1 VHLTSN
7 KVAGR
12 KTWSVRRRFTA
23 QAPGVPVNPSSHLI
37 LWAVGALAVAAI
49 ASVWATRSLSPAA
62 QRAGQELAKTA
73 PGSESPH
80 APDPQRQE
88 AHASAP
94 VAVPSEAKPTLAEA
108 ARVSRW
114 AHDRGYSLTVSIGK
128 DGSLRTS
135 AAFSGYED
143 APEDQLEALAK
154 SGDARAS
161 LILANRIRN
170 RYGENA
176 LPPEA
181 EKAEATRHYLDATM
195 RGYTASIEQLV
206 LMKQTEAAGAGT
218 EARPG
223 QSPLNRQALLEGYA
237 YAYLLEMR
245 GDLTGGSYVE
255 LLSTTGR
262 LDAKQEASARAAA
275 AELHAKMN
283 ARRSQL
289 GLPFFQDGVPQEVRT
304 LISLAER
311 RRG

>member
-1 VHLTSN
+1 MY
-7 KVAGR
+7 K
-12 KTWSVRRRFTA
+12 
-23 QAPGVPVNPSSHLI
+23 
-37 LWAVGALAVAAI
+37 
-49 ASVWATRSLSPAA
+49 
-62 QRAGQELAKTA
+62 
-73 PGSESPH
+73 
-80 APDPQRQE
+80 
-88 AHASAP
+88 
-94 VAVPSEAKPTLAEA
+94 
-108 ARVSRW
+108 W

-143 APEDQLEALAK
+143 APEDQLKALAK

-161 LILANRIRN
+161 LILANRICN
-170 RYGENA
+170 KYGENT

-181 EKAEATRHYLDATM
+181 EKAEATQHYLDATM

-206 LMKQTEAAGAGT
+206 SMKQTEAAGAGT

-223 QSPLNRQALLEGYA
+223 QSPLSQQALLEGYA

-255 LLSTTGR
+255 LLSTTGK

-289 GLPFFQDGVPQEVRT
+289 GLPLFQDGVPQEVRT

-311 RRG
+311 QRG